1 MVQMGETG
9 VEFEA
14 WYRALHPRLLSSLI
28 LITGNGETARDATD
42 EAFTRAFQ
50 HWKRVSRMASPD
62 AWTFTV
68 ARNVARR
75 RARRAKQERNLM
87 SLDAAGVSLT
97 VPAPAGEAWAL
108 VGDLPERQRT
118 AVVLRHVADLTEP
131 EIARVMGITRG
142 TVSTTLG
149 DAHRALRAK
158 LGDDGMQDPVDG

>member
-1 MVQMGETG
+1 MGEAE
-9 VEFEA
+9 VAFEA
-14 WYRALHPRLLSSLI
+14 WYRALHPRLLASLI

-50 HWKRVSRMASPD
+50 HWNRVKNMASPE

-75 RARRAKQERNLM
+75 RMRRARQERNLL
-87 SLDAAGVSLT
+87 SRHATGAAA

-108 VGDLPERQRT
+108 VAELPERQRT

-131 EIARVMGITRG
+131 EIARVMKVTRG
-142 TVSTTLG
+142 TVSTTLA
-149 DAHRALRAK
+149 DAHRALKAK
-158 LGDDGMQDPVDG
+158 LDDD